1 MPIIDM
7 RKVYLLGHRQE
18 REQTFN
24 LLQGLGT
31 VQMLDVKS
39 GAGWEEFQSYLEP
52 DRPPEIVSQVDSR
65 RSDIRYCLDFFQ
77 RYFPVKKSFI
87 EQFTGA
93 RLVISPDQFADYV
106 DSLDQADEV
115 YDACRRIED
124 RLARLRNED
133 TQAHNLIAELEP
145 WKNLDLPL
153 EEVSGGSYIS
163 MGLYTIPLD
172 NYPALIDE
180 LSDKISIYYLE
191 EISSDNEFAYFYF
204 AGLNEDR
211 QEFADLFKAKTVSKV
226 TFPDLTGTAA
236 ENIDLLQAK
245 TEELQQERAD
255 VLGEIEKLLEQRPIL
270 MACFDYLDNEFKK
283 HDAVSNL
290 ARTENS
296 FLLEGWV
303 PEPVVGDL
311 EKAVNE
317 KTETAVM
324 VSREPEPEEKVPV
337 LLHNK
342 GPVDAY
348 EVVTK
353 LFSTPKRSEIDPTPH
368 LAPFFFLF
376 FGICLGDAG
385 YGIILALLSVYMS
398 RKLRV
403 GDSGKQL
410 LKLILLGGLSSLV
423 FGILFGGYFGDLIA
437 IPPLWF
443 DPLEEPMQMLF
454 YCFGIG
460 LVQIYFGMGV
470 QAYRNIKSGQP
481 LSALYDQGF
490 WFIFLNGLILMIL
503 PEFQAVGQWIAI
515 GGGAGLILTQ
525 GRSQSGIIKKFFSG
539 LLSLYN
545 ITGYLSDVLSYSRLL
560 ALGLATAVIATA
572 INSMGDMVGGGI
584 VGAVGMTLILLGGH
598 LFNIIISTLSGYV
611 HTSRLQYVE
620 FFSKFFEGGG
630 EPFKPFGKTS
640 SYVDV
645 MEAEE
650 G

>member
-398 RKLRV
+398 SKLRV

>member
-18 REQTFN
+18 REKTFN

-385 YGIILALLSVYMS
+385 YGIILALLAVYMS

>member
-18 REQTFN
+18 REKTFN

>member
-385 YGIILALLSVYMS
+385 YGIILALLAVYMS